1 MFLRGEDGKERG
13 QWGVVGGGW
22 SGRILRNKWSS
33 STTDD
38 IRRSRG
44 GVKGSEGERS
54 VRALPLLVVP
64 VVLPVV
70 PVVVVLVVVLVVL
83 ATVR

>member
-1 MFLRGEDGKERG
+1 MVSGGWL
-13 QWGVVGGGW
+13 VGGVG
-22 SGRILRNKWSS
+22 GRILRNKWSS

-54 VRALPLLVVP
+54 VRALPLLVVL
-64 VVLPVV
+64 VLL
-70 PVVVVLVVVLVVL
+70 VLVLVVL
-83 ATVR
+83 VLVLVVLPTVR

>member
-1 MFLRGEDGKERG
+1 MFLGGEDGKERG

-22 SGRILRNKWSS
+22 WVSGRILRNKWSS

-54 VRALPLLVVP
+54 VRALPLLVV
-64 VVLPVV
+64 LVV
-70 PVVVVLVVVLVVL
+70 PVVLVLVVLVVL